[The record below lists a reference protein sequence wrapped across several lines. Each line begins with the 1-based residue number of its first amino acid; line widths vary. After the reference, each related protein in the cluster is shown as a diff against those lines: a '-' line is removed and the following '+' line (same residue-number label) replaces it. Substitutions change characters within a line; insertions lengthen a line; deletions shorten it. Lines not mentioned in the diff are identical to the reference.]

1 MSIHAAP
8 TTGTES
14 PKHHVHRAHCGA
26 SRGIPCAGST
36 VAGHGGSTMWL
47 LQGHVI
53 RGLDD
58 GWMGPT
64 RDRQFKKAYQD
75 HQQ

>member
-1 MSIHAAP
+1 M
-8 TTGTES
+8 
-14 PKHHVHRAHCGA
+14 
-26 SRGIPCAGST
+26 
-36 VAGHGGSTMWL
+36 AGHGGSTMWL